1 MDIHDSVINIQNQ
14 VWMSII
20 QTSKSIIQLRM
31 AIIEWNCDTDAIIQ
45 YLTSIIMNIH
55 KTIMDIY
62 DE

>member
-1 MDIHDSVINIQNQ
+1 M
-14 VWMSII
+14 
-20 QTSKSIIQLRM
+20 QLRM
-31 AIIEWNCDTDAIIQ
+31 AIMEWNCDTDAIIQ